1 MSELQATLE
10 DLSLHEYQY
19 RLVRH
24 GFDTWDNLAGIKETD
39 IAALGIKLGHRRRLQ
54 QENSRRLGHPAK
66 EPLSDLPAAAPQAR
80 AQNTTED
87 RITHMGRPN
96 KQCGSQAQRRPW
108 VAPKSDSGYVAYAR
122 FLCQDPLRLRNLLE
136 NVGLS
141 FLAILRTCGTQALQ
155 SRRVQTISSSHI
167 TVKSKR
173 AVSMIAA
180 LTRGGCGKLS
190 ARPGSTAVMLCPR
203 TVVHT
208 TKVICVKAEAILKLL
223 KNQQPTPSLF
233 VNIRVSL
240 HKTAP
245 LALYVSSG
253 HTSQACPKI

>member
-122 FLCQDPLRLRNLLE
+122 FLCQDPKVSNLSLVETAKLVGERWSILPSDIKDMWNTSSAEQKGTDDFQLTHYCQIETCRVYDCGFKSGGLRQAQCEARVNRSDALPENRRPHYQSDLR
-136 NVGLS
+136 
-141 FLAILRTCGTQALQ
+141 
-155 SRRVQTISSSHI
+155 
-167 TVKSKR
+167 
-173 AVSMIAA
+173 
-180 LTRGGCGKLS
+180 
-190 ARPGSTAVMLCPR
+190 
-203 TVVHT
+203 
-208 TKVICVKAEAILKLL
+208 
-223 KNQQPTPSLF
+223 
-233 VNIRVSL
+233 
-240 HKTAP
+240 
-245 LALYVSSG
+245 
-253 HTSQACPKI
+253 